1 MEDLVVTTCSDI
13 VVASYRRGL
22 IGDAD
27 KTVWY
32 IEGIGQSS

>member
-1 MEDLVVTTCSDI
+1 MIMMEDLVVTTCSDI

-27 KTVWY
+27 KTVLVY
-32 IEGIGQSS
+32 